1 MFSTENK
8 PDVLKGK
15 LQDYYSM
22 MEACENHAKARQKA
36 LQHNCLVSSKMKDE
50 QEHSTL
56 VMATGAAPSQP
67 HISSQSHL
75 VDRDS
80 LTQSLSVPEE
90 PLDSSSTK
98 QCCCRESATG
108 ATGFSSCAVVMHH
121 LRSSGLISVLTLHAA
136 NGTLRPPGPVEEREK
151 GVLRSRQHS
160 GLGPMST
167 FTLGTMDPE

>member
-1 MFSTENK
+1 MAAWCWALTTVKRRDEGSVMKEMYIFSL
-8 PDVLKGK
+8 PV
-15 LQDYYSM
+15 Q
-22 MEACENHAKARQKA
+22 
-36 LQHNCLVSSKMKDE
+36 MKDE

-98 QCCCRESATG
+98 QCCYRESATG

-121 LRSSGLISVLTLHAA
+121 PRSFS
-136 NGTLRPPGPVEEREK
+136 PVCFFIFLEK
-151 GVLRSRQHS
+151 LECFEGVGKRRCEMVADKKLCPWH
-160 GLGPMST
+160 GCVWIFEML
-167 FTLGTMDPE
+167 